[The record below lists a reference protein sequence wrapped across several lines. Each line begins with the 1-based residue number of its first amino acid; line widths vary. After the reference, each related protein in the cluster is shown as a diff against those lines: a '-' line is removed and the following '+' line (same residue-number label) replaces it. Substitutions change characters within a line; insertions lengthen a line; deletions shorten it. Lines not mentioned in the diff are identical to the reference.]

1 MHGNMSIPQEPS
13 GDILSLSYFR
23 NITLFI
29 GLILAST
36 FTDAMIINYQR
47 DPIKLALGM
56 DKKPKFSQSGIITVL
71 SCSN

>member
-1 MHGNMSIPQEPS
+1 MYWNMSIPQEPS
-13 GDILSLSYFR
+13 GDILSLSYFK

-36 FTDAMIINYQR
+36 FTNAMIINYQR

-56 DKKPKFSQSGIITVL
+56 DKKSKSSQSGIITVL
-71 SCSN
+71 SGSN

>member
-1 MHGNMSIPQEPS
+1 MYWNMSIPQEPS
-13 GDILSLSYFR
+13 GDILSLSYFK

-56 DKKPKFSQSGIITVL
+56 DKSRNPL
-71 SCSN
+71 SLE